1 MAKRKP
7 VPEPI
12 RLEHAPGYKP
22 DGVSTFSH
30 KLAHG
35 SLGMVTDFRDRAP
48 VTTALRQSTVT
59 ELILKQRRLL
69 ANLVE
74 RLEGELTPDKRAKL
88 ESNRDIKI
96 RFLEKLTAEYQELI
110 RKGACD
116 V

>member
-7 VPEPI
+7 TPEPL

-59 ELILKQRRLL
+59 ELILKQRHLL
-69 ANLVE
+69 AKLVD
-74 RLEGELTPDKRAKL
+74 RLSGELTDAERAKL
-88 ESNRDIKI
+88 ESNREIKM
-96 RFLEKLTAEYQELI
+96 RFLDKLTAEYQELI